1 MSSSTHWWQ
10 NSASWDH
17 AAAAPLPTLV
27 PFAAYGSEAAFFL
40 TSSARSNSSVTP
52 NRRKTVETL
61 YVVSCASYL
70 PYFTIASYCFNILL
84 SVSLVSY
91 QSLKVGVV
99 GCSHV
104 HLLWTQTVI
113 LLDCGELWFQLL
125 GWSYFRCD
133 IGDGSGAPKKL
144 KSLNSVFSSFLRG
157 DGSATSTHPWVAL
170 LRTYDESSLRI
181 ACLFSGWRGWINRGK
196 PRERNTLA
204 GILFGSFAVVGL

>member
-1 MSSSTHWWQ
+1 MGQKQPSSWPRPHK
-10 NSASWDH
+10 
-17 AAAAPLPTLV
+17 
-27 PFAAYGSEAAFFL
+27 
-40 TSSARSNSSVTP
+40 SARSNSSGTL

-70 PYFTIASYCFNILL
+70 PYFTIASYYFNILL
-84 SVSLVSY
+84 SVSLVSH

-104 HLLWTQTVI
+104 HLLWMQDVI

-125 GWSYFRCD
+125 GWSCFRCD

-157 DGSATSTHPWVAL
+157 DDSATSTYPWLAL

-181 ACLFSGWRGWINRGK
+181 ACLFSGWRVWINRGK

-204 GILFGSFAVVGL
+204 GILFGSVAVVGL